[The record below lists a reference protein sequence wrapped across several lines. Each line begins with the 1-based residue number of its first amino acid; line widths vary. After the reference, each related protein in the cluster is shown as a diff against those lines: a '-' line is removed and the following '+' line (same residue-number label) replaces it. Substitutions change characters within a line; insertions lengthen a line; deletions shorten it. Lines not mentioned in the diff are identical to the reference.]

1 MSSNKKS
8 SKNNKN
14 QEIIEEEEE
23 KEKMEIENEEEENEE
38 RDEEGMEDQ
47 EEEDKEQEE
56 NEGEEENEEEENKKE
71 EKENDDLED
80 RIANIGDA
88 SLKIQN
94 IVSILSDFKTKRE
107 EGKSRSTY
115 MQELKNLCKSY
126 YEYNDDICDLIFN
139 LFPPNEAIE
148 FMEASDSQKVL
159 TIRTNSLKTK
169 RRELAKNLISRGVN
183 LDPLAEWSK
192 VGLKIYSSSVPIGAT
207 PEYLSGQYMLQS
219 ASSFLPVLAMDPHP
233 GDKILDMCASPG
245 GKTTY
250 IGQLMK
256 NEGLLVANDFKK
268 ERIKSLFF
276 NIHRMG
282 IKNSII
288 TNYDGREFA
297 KLYNKF
303 DRVLLDAPCSGL
315 GVISKDKSVKMNRT
329 YKEILNNSRLQKE
342 LILAAIDSCNAKG
355 KGDGIIVY
363 STCSISVEENEW
375 VIDYALK
382 HRYVKCIE
390 TGIEIG
396 EPGLVKFRE
405 KHFHPT
411 VSNTRRIY
419 PHIHNIDG
427 FFIAKLKKYNDGPK
441 IKGEIQKKEK
451 EKKNKNRNKKKE
463 KKNLNEENEN
473 ENEKEVEEE
482 EDENENDNN
491 NIDVDEY
498 ENNLEENSEPED
510 IQDQIKRGK
519 LKNYNI
525 GDDKNKKNKKKKKNK
540 NKEEDEEDDGIFSGE
555 EYEKDEEDIEKE
567 AKKQKIKKDKMKENK
582 NKDEKNLKKN
592 KKQKQKEIEE
602 VKNKSKEKEKKQNKK
617 EKTLEKN
624 NQEKKEE
631 KTKEEKSNKKVSKI
645 MDISEEKEENN
656 NKDNIKSSK
665 KEKKKE
671 KKVILEKED
680 EKDEDE
686 NKEDEDA
693 KKEIEKSNK
702 KKKKKERKE
711 SEEKEEKL
719 ISKKRKAS
727 DSEIKDQ
734 DNDNKDK
741 NKDKSG
747 KKKKKK

>member
-1 MSSNKKS
+1 MSSHKKNMKKEKNKEV
-8 SKNNKN
+8 N
-14 QEIIEEEEE
+14 EEEEIE
-23 KEKMEIENEEEENEE
+23 EMEVENEEENEENEENEEIDNEEREPEENEEEENE
-38 RDEEGMEDQ
+38 
-47 EEEDKEQEE
+47 
-56 NEGEEENEEEENKKE
+56 NEKE
-71 EKENDDLED
+71 EKQNDDLDE

-115 MQELKNLCKSY
+115 MTELKELCKSY

-159 TIRTNSLKTK
+159 TIRANSLKTK

-219 ASSFLPVLAMDPHP
+219 ASSFLPVLALDPHP

-297 KLYNKF
+297 KLFNKF

-390 TGIEIG
+390 CGIEIG

-405 KHFHPT
+405 KHFHP
-411 VSNTRRIY
+411 SIANTRRIY

-427 FFIAKLKKYNDGPK
+427 FFIAKLKKYSDGAK
-441 IKGEIQKKEK
+441 IKGDIEK
-451 EKKNKNRNKKKE
+451 AETESKSKNKNKKANKK
-463 KKNLNEENEN
+463 NEENN
-473 ENEKEVEEE
+473 DVEEDVVV
-482 EDENENDNN
+482 ED
-491 NIDVDEY
+491 Y

-510 IQDQIKRGK
+510 IQEQIKKGK
-519 LKNYNI
+519 LRNYNL
-525 GDDKNKKNKKKKKNK
+525 GDDKGKKSKKKNKK
-540 NKEEDEEDDGIFSGE
+540 EDDEEDDGIFSGE
-555 EYEKDEEDIEKE
+555 EYEKVEEDVEKEANKKKLNQSKKEKNTIKEKKKDISKQNIKEKKEIKNEEAKQKVNQKNVIKNKKEEKEKDKNEYDDDKE
-567 AKKQKIKKDKMKENK
+567 AKKEKKS
-582 NKDEKNLKKN
+582 KKN
-592 KKQKQKEIEE
+592 KG
-602 VKNKSKEKEKKQNKK
+602 
-617 EKTLEKN
+617 
-624 NQEKKEE
+624 
-631 KTKEEKSNKKVSKI
+631 
-645 MDISEEKEENN
+645 ENEGKMKGN
-656 NKDNIKSSK
+656 KSSK
-665 KEKKKE
+665 KLNMKKEEIELEEEEDEENYKLKSSKKRKIKKKMIQ
-671 KKVILEKED
+671 KKYQ
-680 EKDEDE
+680 
-686 NKEDEDA
+686 
-693 KKEIEKSNK
+693 K
-702 KKKKKERKE
+702 KKKKM
-711 SEEKEEKL
+711 
-719 ISKKRKAS
+719 I
-727 DSEIKDQ
+727 I
-734 DNDNKDK
+734 
-741 NKDKSG
+741 
-747 KKKKKK
+747 

>member
-1 MSSNKKS
+1 MSSHKKNI
-8 SKNNKN
+8 KKEKN
-14 QEIIEEEEE
+14 QEVNEEEENE
-23 KEKMEIENEEEENEE
+23 EMEVENEEENEENEENEEIGNEEGEPEENEEEENE
-38 RDEEGMEDQ
+38 
-47 EEEDKEQEE
+47 
-56 NEGEEENEEEENKKE
+56 KE
-71 EKENDDLED
+71 EKQNDDLDE

-107 EGKSRSTY
+107 EGKSRSSY
-115 MQELKNLCKSY
+115 MSELKELCKSY

-219 ASSFLPVLAMDPHP
+219 ASSFLPVLALDPHP

-297 KLYNKF
+297 KLFNKF

-390 TGIEIG
+390 CGIEIG

-405 KHFHPT
+405 KHFHP
-411 VSNTRRIY
+411 SIANTRRIY

-427 FFIAKLKKYNDGPK
+427 FFIAKLKKYSDGAK
-441 IKGEIQKKEK
+441 IKGDVEK
-451 EKKNKNRNKKKE
+451 AETENKSKNKNKKSNQNK
-463 KKNLNEENEN
+463 ENN
-473 ENEKEVEEE
+473 DVEPDVAV
-482 EDENENDNN
+482 ED
-491 NIDVDEY
+491 Y

-510 IQDQIKRGK
+510 IQEQIKKGK
-519 LKNYNI
+519 LKNYNL
-525 GDDKNKKNKKKKKNK
+525 GDDKGKKSKKKNKK
-540 NKEEDEEDDGIFSGE
+540 EDDEEDDGIFSGE
-555 EYEKDEEDIEKE
+555 EYEKVEEDVEKE
-567 AKKQKIKKDKMKENK
+567 ANKKKLNQSKNEKNKNKEKQKDISKQNIKVKKEIKNEEKKQKEKSAKKNKKEEKEKEKEKDKNDSDDDKETKKEKKNKKNKGENEGKTKEDKSSKKLNIKKEEIELEEEEEENNKLKSSKKQQNKEKKDSKKISKEKKDDDMISEEEEEEENKKTVKKIKNK
-582 NKDEKNLKKN
+582 NKDKYKEGKKG
-592 KKQKQKEIEE
+592 Q
-602 VKNKSKEKEKKQNKK
+602 
-617 EKTLEKN
+617 
-624 NQEKKEE
+624 EE
-631 KTKEEKSNKKVSKI
+631 K
-645 MDISEEKEENN
+645 
-656 NKDNIKSSK
+656 
-665 KEKKKE
+665 
-671 KKVILEKED
+671 
-680 EKDEDE
+680 
-686 NKEDEDA
+686 
-693 KKEIEKSNK
+693 
-702 KKKKKERKE
+702 
-711 SEEKEEKL
+711 EEKEEKL
-719 ISKKRKAS
+719 ISKKRKE
-727 DSEIKDQ
+727 SE
-734 DNDNKDK
+734 NKENK
-741 NKDKSG
+741 NKDKSN
-747 KKKKKK
+747 KKKKK

>member
-8 SKNNKN
+8 SKKDKKK
-14 QEIIEEEEE
+14 EIVE
-23 KEKMEIENEEEENEE
+23 EEEENEDMDIDNE
-38 RDEEGMEDQ
+38 EENEQIDDDEQEEYEEEQEGIEGEEEG
-47 EEEDKEQEE
+47 KEQEE
-56 NEGEEENEEEENKKE
+56 LEGEEEGKEHEEMEGEEEEEDEDNKKQG
-71 EKENDDLED
+71 KDKDDLDE

-94 IVSILSDFKTKRE
+94 IVSILSDFKAKRE
-107 EGKSRSTY
+107 EGKNRSTY
-115 MQELKNLCKSY
+115 MSELKTLCKSY

-315 GVISKDKSVKMNRT
+315 GVISKDKAVKMNRT

-363 STCSISVEENEW
+363 STCTISVEENEW

-411 VSNTRRIY
+411 ISNTRRIY

-441 IKGEIQKKEK
+441 IKGEIQKKEN
-451 EKKNKNRNKKKE
+451 EKKNKSKERKKK
-463 KKNLNEENEN
+463 KDNNKNNDKEIDNEQEIENEN
-473 ENEKEVEEE
+473 ENENDV
-482 EDENENDNN
+482 DNENND
-491 NIDVDEY
+491 IDVDDY

-510 IQDQIKRGK
+510 IQEQIKKGK
-519 LKNYNI
+519 FKNYNI
-525 GDDKNKKNKKKKKNK
+525 GDDKNKKNKKKNK

-567 AKKQKIKKDKMKENK
+567 AKKQKPKKDKIKQK
-582 NKDEKNLKKN
+582 NKDEKSLKKN
-592 KKQKQKEIEE
+592 KKE
-602 VKNKSKEKEKKQNKK
+602 KNK
-617 EKTLEKN
+617 
-624 NQEKKEE
+624 
-631 KTKEEKSNKKVSKI
+631 
-645 MDISEEKEENN
+645 
-656 NKDNIKSSK
+656 
-665 KEKKKE
+665 
-671 KKVILEKED
+671 
-680 EKDEDE
+680 
-686 NKEDEDA
+686 
-693 KKEIEKSNK
+693 
-702 KKKKKERKE
+702 
-711 SEEKEEKL
+711 
-719 ISKKRKAS
+719 
-727 DSEIKDQ
+727 
-734 DNDNKDK
+734 
-741 NKDKSG
+741 
-747 KKKKKK
+747 

>member
-1 MSSNKKS
+1 MSSHKKNMKKEKNKEV
-8 SKNNKN
+8 N
-14 QEIIEEEEE
+14 EEEEIE
-23 KEKMEIENEEEENEE
+23 EMEVENEEENEENEENEEIENEEREPEENEEEENE
-38 RDEEGMEDQ
+38 
-47 EEEDKEQEE
+47 
-56 NEGEEENEEEENKKE
+56 NEKE
-71 EKENDDLED
+71 EKQNDDLDE

-115 MQELKNLCKSY
+115 MTELKELCKSY

-159 TIRTNSLKTK
+159 TIRANSLKTK

-219 ASSFLPVLAMDPHP
+219 ASSFLPVLALDPHP

-297 KLYNKF
+297 KLFNKF
-303 DRVLLDAPCSGL
+303 DIVLLDAPCSGL

-390 TGIEIG
+390 CGIEIG

-405 KHFHPT
+405 KHFHP
-411 VSNTRRIY
+411 SIANTRRIY

-427 FFIAKLKKYNDGPK
+427 FFIAKLKKYSDGAK
-441 IKGEIQKKEK
+441 IKGDIEK
-451 EKKNKNRNKKKE
+451 AETESKSKNKNKKANKK
-463 KKNLNEENEN
+463 NEENN
-473 ENEKEVEEE
+473 DVEEDVVV
-482 EDENENDNN
+482 ED
-491 NIDVDEY
+491 Y

-510 IQDQIKRGK
+510 IQEQIKKGK
-519 LKNYNI
+519 LRNYNL
-525 GDDKNKKNKKKKKNK
+525 GDDKGKKSKKKNKK
-540 NKEEDEEDDGIFSGE
+540 EDDEEDDGIFSGE
-555 EYEKDEEDIEKE
+555 EYEKVEEDVEKEANKKKLNQSKKEKNTIKEKKKDISKQNIKEKKEIKNEEVKQKVNQKNVIKNKKEEKEKDKNEYDDDKE
-567 AKKQKIKKDKMKENK
+567 AKKEKKS
-582 NKDEKNLKKN
+582 KKN
-592 KKQKQKEIEE
+592 KG
-602 VKNKSKEKEKKQNKK
+602 
-617 EKTLEKN
+617 
-624 NQEKKEE
+624 
-631 KTKEEKSNKKVSKI
+631 
-645 MDISEEKEENN
+645 ENEGKMKGN
-656 NKDNIKSSK
+656 KSSK
-665 KEKKKE
+665 KLNMKKE
-671 KKVILEKED
+671 
-680 EKDEDE
+680 
-686 NKEDEDA
+686 
-693 KKEIEKSNK
+693 EIELEEEEEEENYKLKS
-702 KKKKKERKE
+702 
-711 SEEKEEKL
+711 
-719 ISKKRKAS
+719 SK
-727 DSEIKDQ
+727 
-734 DNDNKDK
+734 
-741 NKDKSG
+741 
-747 KKKKKK
+747 

>member
-1 MSSNKKS
+1 MSSHKKNI
-8 SKNNKN
+8 KKEKN
-14 QEIIEEEEE
+14 QEVNEEEENE
-23 KEKMEIENEEEENEE
+23 EMEVENEEENEENEENEEIGNEEGEPEENEEEENE
-38 RDEEGMEDQ
+38 
-47 EEEDKEQEE
+47 
-56 NEGEEENEEEENKKE
+56 KE
-71 EKENDDLED
+71 EKQNDDLDE

-107 EGKSRSTY
+107 EGKSRSSY
-115 MQELKNLCKSY
+115 MSELKELCKSY

-219 ASSFLPVLAMDPHP
+219 ASSFLPVLALDPHP

-297 KLYNKF
+297 KLFNKF

-390 TGIEIG
+390 CGIEIG

-405 KHFHPT
+405 KHFHP
-411 VSNTRRIY
+411 SIANTRRIY

-427 FFIAKLKKYNDGPK
+427 FFIAKLKKYSDGAK
-441 IKGEIQKKEK
+441 IKGDVEK
-451 EKKNKNRNKKKE
+451 AETENKSKNKNKKSNQNKE
-463 KKNLNEENEN
+463 KNE
-473 ENEKEVEEE
+473 
-482 EDENENDNN
+482 DNN
-491 NIDVDEY
+491 NVEADVAVEDY

-510 IQDQIKRGK
+510 IQEQIKKGK
-519 LKNYNI
+519 LKNYNL
-525 GDDKNKKNKKKKKNK
+525 GDDKGKKSKKKNKK
-540 NKEEDEEDDGIFSGE
+540 EDDEEDDGIFSGE
-555 EYEKDEEDIEKE
+555 EYEKVEEDVEKE
-567 AKKQKIKKDKMKENK
+567 ANKKKLNQSKNEKNKNKEKQKDISKQNIKVKKEIKNEEKKQKEKSAKKNKKEEKEKEKDKNDSDDDKETKKEKKNKKNKGENEGKTKEDKSSKKLNTKKEEIELEEEEEEENKILKSSKKKQNKEKKDSKKISKEKKDDDMISEEEEEEENKKTVKKIKNK
-582 NKDEKNLKKN
+582 NKDKDKEGKKG
-592 KKQKQKEIEE
+592 Q
-602 VKNKSKEKEKKQNKK
+602 
-617 EKTLEKN
+617 
-624 NQEKKEE
+624 EE
-631 KTKEEKSNKKVSKI
+631 K
-645 MDISEEKEENN
+645 
-656 NKDNIKSSK
+656 
-665 KEKKKE
+665 
-671 KKVILEKED
+671 
-680 EKDEDE
+680 
-686 NKEDEDA
+686 
-693 KKEIEKSNK
+693 
-702 KKKKKERKE
+702 
-711 SEEKEEKL
+711 EEKEEKL
-719 ISKKRKAS
+719 ISKKRKE
-727 DSEIKDQ
+727 SE
-734 DNDNKDK
+734 NKENK
-741 NKDKSG
+741 NKDKSN
-747 KKKKKK
+747 KKKKK

>member
-1 MSSNKKS
+1 MSSNKKNY
-8 SKNNKN
+8 KKEKKEKIN
-14 QEIIEEEEE
+14 EEEESE
-23 KEKMEIENEEEENEE
+23 EIENEEEENF
-38 RDEEGMEDQ
+38 ED
-47 EEEDKEQEE
+47 
-56 NEGEEENEEEENKKE
+56 EEENEEIEKGEQEEQEDNEEEIEQEENGEEELEENQEEKNKK
-71 EKENDDLED
+71 EKENDDLDE

-107 EGKSRSTY
+107 EGKNRSTY
-115 MQELKNLCKSY
+115 MSELKTLCKSY

-192 VGLKIYSSSVPIGAT
+192 VGLKIYSSTVPIGAT

-233 GDKILDMCASPG
+233 SEKILDMCASPG

-256 NEGLLVANDFKK
+256 NEGLIVANDFKK

-282 IKNSII
+282 IKNCII

-405 KHFHPT
+405 KHFHPSI
-411 VSNTRRIY
+411 SNTRRIY

-441 IKGEIQKKEK
+441 IKGEIQKE
-451 EKKNKNRNKKKE
+451 EKKNKNTDKKKE
-463 KKNLNEENEN
+463 DDKKI
-473 ENEKEVEEE
+473 
-482 EDENENDNN
+482 
-491 NIDVDEY
+491 NIDDY
-498 ENNLEENSEPED
+498 ENNLEEESEPED
-510 IQDQIKRGK
+510 IQEQIKKGK

-525 GDDKNKKNKKKKKNK
+525 GDDKSKKNKKKKQ
-540 NKEEDEEDDGIFSGE
+540 NKEDDEEDDGIFSGE
-555 EYEKDEEDIEKE
+555 EYEKDEDDIEKD
-567 AKKQKIKKDKMKENK
+567 AKKQKSKNKDKIKQINK
-582 NKDEKNLKKN
+582 NKNIEIKNTDKEKNKKLETKKTEEKNKKTDEKKN
-592 KKQKQKEIEE
+592 KEKDQK
-602 VKNKSKEKEKKQNKK
+602 KNKTKNKDKKEKKEEDNYNKK
-617 EKTLEKN
+617 EKKNIELSEEKEEKEDIIEEKVKN
-624 NQEKKEE
+624 KNELKEKKKDKKLKQEKKEE
-631 KTKEEKSNKKVSKI
+631 KEEDNKKLNKKI
-645 MDISEEKEENN
+645 
-656 NKDNIKSSK
+656 
-665 KEKKKE
+665 
-671 KKVILEKED
+671 
-680 EKDEDE
+680 
-686 NKEDEDA
+686 NKE
-693 KKEIEKSNK
+693 
-702 KKKKKERKE
+702 RRQ

-719 ISKKRKAS
+719 INKKRKTS
-727 DSEIKDQ
+727 DTNENS
-734 DNDNKDK
+734 
-741 NKDKSG
+741 NKDKST
-747 KKKKKK
+747 KKKKK

>member
-1 MSSNKKS
+1 MSSNKKNFKKEKAKKIDS
-8 SKNNKN
+8 EEEN
-14 QEIIEEEEE
+14 EIIEEENNNEQE
-23 KEKMEIENEEEENEE
+23 EIEEENDKEQEEIEEENDKEQEEIEQEENEEEEENEE
-38 RDEEGMEDQ
+38 GKNKVI
-47 EEEDKEQEE
+47 KE
-56 NEGEEENEEEENKKE
+56 K
-71 EKENDDLED
+71 DDLDE
-80 RIANIGDA
+80 RIATIGDA

-94 IVSILSDFKTKRE
+94 IVSILSDFKAKRE
-107 EGKSRSTY
+107 EGKSRSEY
-115 MQELKNLCKSY
+115 MSELKELCKSY

-169 RRELAKNLISRGVN
+169 RRELAKNLIARGVN

-219 ASSFLPVLAMDPHP
+219 ASSFLPVLALDPHP

-282 IKNSII
+282 IKNSIV

-390 TGIEIG
+390 AGIEIG

-405 KHFHPT
+405 KHFHP
-411 VSNTRRIY
+411 SIANTRRIY

-427 FFIAKLKKYNDGPK
+427 FFIAKLKKYSDGPK
-441 IKGEIQKKEK
+441 IKGEIPQKENQKKQ
-451 EKKNKNRNKKKE
+451 
-463 KKNLNEENEN
+463 
-473 ENEKEVEEE
+473 NEKE
-482 EDENENDNN
+482 
-491 NIDVDEY
+491 NIDVDDY

-510 IQDQIKRGK
+510 IQDQIKKGK
-519 LKNYNI
+519 LKDYNMN
-525 GDDKNKKNKKKKKNK
+525 DSKKNK
-540 NKEEDEEDDGIFSGE
+540 NKKKNKEKEDNEEDDGIFSGD
-555 EYEKDEEDIEKE
+555 EYEKVEEDIEKE
-567 AKKQKIKKDKMKENK
+567 AKNKKFKNDKIKNKKKENNEKEKNEDIKKEKENPKNKNKNKKKDKKESKESEDEENIEEENTNKMKKEKDKK
-582 NKDEKNLKKN
+582 NKDIIFEEEKDEEKNEKINN
-592 KKQKQKEIEE
+592 KKITKE
-602 VKNKSKEKEKKQNKK
+602 NKK
-617 EKTLEKN
+617 EKKLK
-624 NQEKKEE
+624 EKKEE
-631 KTKEEKSNKKVSKI
+631 ENEDINQNDKEEI
-645 MDISEEKEENN
+645 
-656 NKDNIKSSK
+656 
-665 KEKKKE
+665 KKKE
-671 KKVILEKED
+671 
-680 EKDEDE
+680 
-686 NKEDEDA
+686 
-693 KKEIEKSNK
+693 
-702 KKKKKERKE
+702 KKERKE
-711 SEEKEEKL
+711 SEEKEKEKEKKEEKL
-719 ISKKRKAS
+719 INKKRKAS
-727 DSEIKDQ
+727 ETNI
-734 DNDNKDK
+734 N
-741 NKDKSG
+741 NKDKSN
-747 KKKKKK
+747 KKKKNK

>member
-1 MSSNKKS
+1 MSSNKKNFKKEKAQKIDS
-8 SKNNKN
+8 EEEN
-14 QEIIEEEEE
+14 EIIEEENNNEQE
-23 KEKMEIENEEEENEE
+23 EIEEENDKEQEEIEQEENDKEQEEIEQEENEEEEENEE
-38 RDEEGMEDQ
+38 GKNKVI
-47 EEEDKEQEE
+47 KE
-56 NEGEEENEEEENKKE
+56 K
-71 EKENDDLED
+71 DDLDE
-80 RIANIGDA
+80 RIATIGDA

-94 IVSILSDFKTKRE
+94 IVSILSDFKAKRE
-107 EGKSRSTY
+107 EGKSRSEY
-115 MQELKNLCKSY
+115 MSELKELCKSY

-169 RRELAKNLISRGVN
+169 RRELAKNLIARGVN

-219 ASSFLPVLAMDPHP
+219 ASSFLPVLALDPHP

-282 IKNSII
+282 IKNSIV

-390 TGIEIG
+390 AGIEIG

-405 KHFHPT
+405 KHFHP
-411 VSNTRRIY
+411 SIANTRRIY

-427 FFIAKLKKYNDGPK
+427 FFIAKLKKYSDGPK
-441 IKGEIQKKEK
+441 IKGEIPQKENQKKK
-451 EKKNKNRNKKKE
+451 
-463 KKNLNEENEN
+463 
-473 ENEKEVEEE
+473 NEKE
-482 EDENENDNN
+482 
-491 NIDVDEY
+491 NIDVDDY

-510 IQDQIKRGK
+510 IQDQIKKGK
-519 LKNYNI
+519 LKDYNMN
-525 GDDKNKKNKKKKKNK
+525 DNKKNK
-540 NKEEDEEDDGIFSGE
+540 NKKKNKEKEDNEEDDGIFSGD
-555 EYEKDEEDIEKE
+555 EYEKVEEDIEKE
-567 AKKQKIKKDKMKENK
+567 AKNKKFKNDKIKNKKKENNKNNEKEKNEDIKKEKENLKNKNKNKKKDKKESKESEDEENIEEENTNKMKKEKDKK
-582 NKDEKNLKKN
+582 NKDIIFEEEKDEEKNEKINN
-592 KKQKQKEIEE
+592 KKITKE
-602 VKNKSKEKEKKQNKK
+602 NKK
-617 EKTLEKN
+617 EKKLK
-624 NQEKKEE
+624 EKKEE
-631 KTKEEKSNKKVSKI
+631 ENEDINQNDKEEI
-645 MDISEEKEENN
+645 
-656 NKDNIKSSK
+656 
-665 KEKKKE
+665 KKKE
-671 KKVILEKED
+671 
-680 EKDEDE
+680 
-686 NKEDEDA
+686 
-693 KKEIEKSNK
+693 
-702 KKKKKERKE
+702 KKERKE
-711 SEEKEEKL
+711 SEGKEKEKEKKEEKL
-719 ISKKRKAS
+719 INKKRKAS
-727 DSEIKDQ
+727 ETNI
-734 DNDNKDK
+734 N
-741 NKDKSG
+741 NKDKSN
-747 KKKKKK
+747 KKKKNK